1 MGLFGDLFGDESK
14 RNEQIANSKRESD
27 KGYRE
32 LGATQSREYDRVR
45 DYYRQMSTEHTN
57 AYRDAYQT
65 SINDYSR
72 LSQEQE
78 FQYDQGMAGAME
90 RYSSDGARI
99 GADFGQQSDANIGA
113 FTAGRAN
120 MESQFR
126 SNYAQSAGLMQDAE
140 TQFGQGMTDA
150 YNEYATGRSNTLES
164 IRRATD
170 SSVRRR
176 SASNATTGLS
186 GTSFGQDSLSSI
198 EDAGQLQQ
206 GLVQEQYASGLS
218 AFVQQRASGLASMM
232 TNRANQGT
240 AYAGMLASMM
250 GDTTSGISS
259 MESAKT
265 QGRTSLATQY
275 SGNIADMGMARQSAL
290 SNMRQS
296 RMTNTMNLQGGL
308 EQNVFQSRIQGL
320 GGVMNF
326 EQNKL
331 NALGGFETA
340 RLSGQ
345 AAYNQQQI
353 NNIGSGFNLGS
364 VLTTSAIG
372 AGMGALNKGI
382 SNFMGGPAAPPAPN
396 R

>member
-1 MGLFGDLFGDESK
+1 MGFLSDLFGDEKK
-14 RNEQIANSKRESD
+14 RDESIQRAKKESD
-27 KGYRE
+27 KGYKQ
-32 LGATQSREYDRVR
+32 LGKEQSEGYDRVR

-90 RYSSDGARI
+90 RYSSDGERI

-113 FTAGRAN
+113 FTSGRAN

-150 YNEYATGRSNTLES
+150 YNEYATGRTNTLES

-206 GLVQEQYASGLS
+206 GVVQEQYASGLS
-218 AFVQQRASGLASMM
+218 SFVQQRASGLASMM
-232 TNRANQGT
+232 TNRASQGT
-240 AYAGMLASMM
+240 AYAGMLAQMM
-250 GDTTSGISS
+250 GDTTSGISA
-259 MESAKT
+259 MEAAKT

-296 RMTNTMNLQGGL
+296 RVSNTMNLQGGL

-340 RLSGQ
+340 RLTGQ
-345 AAYNQQQI
+345 AAYNQQAI

-364 VLTTSAIG
+364 MLVTSAVG
-372 AGMGALNKGI
+372 AGMGLATGGLSSAMGI
-382 SNFMGGPAAPPAPN
+382 AGGAAKPK
-396 R
+396 